1 MASQKKQ
8 RVKWIASGV
17 KFMGKPFLL
26 IGDKRYDCRH
36 GKDKNV
42 AKKVRYNEKRKV
54 WNWFKIN
61 TGIYMKFRPLST

>member
-54 WNWFKIN
+54 WTMKNARY
-61 TGIYMKFRPLST
+61 GISLKSTLVYT

>member
-54 WNWFKIN
+54 
-61 TGIYMKFRPLST
+61 